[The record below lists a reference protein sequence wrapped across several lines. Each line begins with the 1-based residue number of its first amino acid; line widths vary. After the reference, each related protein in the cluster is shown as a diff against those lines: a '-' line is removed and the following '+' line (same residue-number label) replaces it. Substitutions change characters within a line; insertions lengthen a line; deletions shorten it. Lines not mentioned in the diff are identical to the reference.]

1 MEKWIPLLWI
11 VGGGIGI
18 LALVLFIDALKGKM
32 KKRLRN
38 NKRVGGDLSSTD
50 A

>member
-1 MEKWIPLLWI
+1 MEKRIPVFWI
-11 VGGGIGI
+11 VGGGIVI

-32 KKRLRN
+32 KKHLRN
-38 NKRVGGDLSSTD
+38 KNRVDRELSSMD

>member
-1 MEKWIPLLWI
+1 MEKWIPLFWI

-18 LALVLFIDALKGKM
+18 LALVLFIDALKGKV
-32 KKRLRN
+32 KKHLRN
-38 NKRVGGDLSSTD
+38 NNRVGRDLSSTD